1 MKYLNKSLI
10 FSSVLAASVS
20 YALAEDTSSG
30 KLTYEA
36 AQFTTAGTTTGADN
50 THASGDLM
58 KQEISARL
66 YFDGD
71 ASENAT
77 YHVELQAYNNSKAV
91 TNNDTNEAYTQR
103 DPLREAYIDTSYGD
117 WLVRAG
123 KQQVV
128 WGTADGAKLLDM
140 INPTDYTEMA
150 QNQMEDSRIPVWM
163 VNAEKDLED
172 GGNVQV
178 IVSEPRENIF
188 AGLNRQIDT
197 SERSNQSLNYWLNP
211 ANLGVIDIAGTGTD
225 TGHPFKL
232 MGPDS
237 ITGAKNGFLN
247 IVPDMGTI
255 STLFGSAFS
264 PKLDGE
270 GDAYGTANYG
280 YDMDGGLKAIAI
292 GADASADASY
302 TNPVNYF
309 TVAAFT
315 SGGNLQTLGCMFG
328 EMQNGDDMSNLDTCE
343 SGDAFTQVMFSS
355 YLANMQAGSS
365 YLETVPLQGDGLD
378 TNMTGTQAL
387 AGFASMFGTTLFDG
401 SNASSAAT
409 AANITTAFEY
419 MPNATFGTFDA
430 FGGATSKY
438 VYKMPS
444 TTDADVA
451 LRYKNSTPSGINYSL
466 NYAYAYDKNP
476 IINMRWENSSGTK
489 LDTEYR
495 DVPGGGYTLVLTDGT
510 NYYGASNDNNAT
522 LVFEQET
529 KRVHNIGGS
538 FDMAIDTPDLGPVV
552 IRGEALYMKDTYSPV
567 MDRNKLSYG
576 DLVGALTM
584 RKGDRFKYVLG
595 ADITALTNM
604 MVSVQF
610 IRDTNLDHIDNN
622 VDYDGATCNSANC
635 GVYTVDYSTMHLSN
649 GFNKAAKNKDF
660 YSLFLSKP
668 FGESGQHRWNNIL
681 MLEETGGRWN
691 RFDIEYA
698 IDDNTVGS
706 VEWNKYWGDNNTQ
719 FGQLKNS
726 SNIQVGLKYTF

>member
-20 YALAEDTSSG
+20 YALAEDTTSG

-50 THASGDLM
+50 THSSGDLM

-71 ASENAT
+71 ATENAT

-103 DPLREAYIDTSYGD
+103 DPLREAYIDTTYGD

-163 VNAEKDLED
+163 LNAEKDLED

-197 SERSNQSLNYWLNP
+197 SERTNNSLGSWLGGG
-211 ANLGVIDIAGTGTD
+211 AIDITATGTD

-247 IVPDMGTI
+247 IVPDMGSI
-255 STLFGSAFS
+255 ATLFGSAFS
-264 PKLDGE
+264 YKNDDPVG
-270 GDAYGTANYG
+270 GTGTNYG
-280 YDMDGGLKAIAI
+280 DPGYVSPSTGVTDDLDGGLNPVGI
-292 GADASADASY
+292 GGDYSSAADY

-309 TVAAFT
+309 TVSAFT
-315 SGGNLQTLGCMFG
+315 SGADLNTLGCMFS
-328 EMQNGDDMSNLDTCE
+328 EMQDTSGDLNPCTL
-343 SGDAFTQVMFSS
+343 GDAFVGVNFSDF
-355 YLANMQAGSS
+355 LENMAPGSS
-365 YLETVPLQGDGLD
+365 YVGTLD
-378 TNMTGTQAL
+378 AWTGTQAL
-387 AGFASMFGTTLFDG
+387 AGFAGMFGTTLFDG
-401 SNASSAAT
+401 TTDSGDANAS
-409 AANITTAFEY
+409 NITHAFEY

-444 TTDADVA
+444 STDTDVA
-451 LRYKNSTPSGINYSL
+451 LRYKNSTPSGVNYSL

-476 IINMRWENSSGTK
+476 IINMRWENSSGTE
-489 LDTEYR
+489 LTTEYKA
-495 DVPGGGYTLVLTDGT
+495 VPGAGYTLAITDGT
-510 NYYGASNDNNAT
+510 NYYGSSHNRVAT

-622 VDYDGATCNSANC
+622 VALDGTTACTSANC

-649 GFNKAAKNKDF
+649 GFNKAEKNKDF